1 MAISKI
7 NYNSRELVT
16 TPAFLVTATAATNFS
31 KDGNNTVAF
40 GTEVFDQNT
49 NFASNTFT
57 APVTGR
63 YQLNVV
69 VQFNDIQNDAT
80 YYETKLVASNR
91 TMRIGMFDPRAFDTT
106 QAYHVE
112 SGSVLVDMDASDTVT
127 IQYRQQDGT
136 NTTSDI
142 DAMTHFSGFLV
153 AKHRVK

>member
-40 GTEVFDQNT
+40 GTEVFDQNAD
-49 NFASNTFT
+49 FASNTFT
-57 APVTGR
+57 APVTGK

-69 VQFNDIQNDAT
+69 VQFNDAVSDAT
-80 YYETKLVASNR
+80 YYEVKLIASNR
-91 TMRIGMFDPRAFDTT
+91 DVRIGIFDPRAFDTT

-112 SGSVLVDMDASDTVT
+112 SASVLVDMDASDTAT
-127 IQYRQQDGT
+127 IRYRQEGGT
-136 NTTSDI
+136 NTTTDI
-142 DAMTHFSGFLV
+142 DATSHFSGFLV
-153 AKHRVK
+153 A